1 MAAGSQVSKTIE
13 VGLGD
18 IRQTVLPSLKGVAA
32 GTYNLAIVV
41 AANGTVTLRLTE
53 PISDATLTSI
63 STLTVKDG
71 IITAKA

>member
-18 IRQTVLPSLKGVAA
+18 IRQTILPSLKGVAA

-53 PISDATLTSI
+53 PIADATLSSI

-71 IITAKA
+71 VVTSKS